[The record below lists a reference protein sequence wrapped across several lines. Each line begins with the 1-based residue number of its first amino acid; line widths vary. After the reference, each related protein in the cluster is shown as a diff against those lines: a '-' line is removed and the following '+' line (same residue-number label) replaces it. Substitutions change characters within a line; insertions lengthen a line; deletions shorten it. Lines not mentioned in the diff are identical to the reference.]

1 MESVFAA
8 SPLASPHKSPP
19 TWERSTYLLLQR
31 MNASPISRYGVVVDI
46 DRSLGGLYARIA
58 CDRTRSKGIPES
70 VQVFGCKVGVDVDE
84 ISDLQSNILNELD
97 KVATLAFS
105 TWYSSELRLM
115 QLESA
120 SQSSNTYPVLNFDR
134 TKEARL
140 NFPR

>member
-1 MESVFAA
+1 MESVFAP
-8 SPLASPHKSPP
+8 SPLASPHESPP

-31 MNASPISRYGVVVDI
+31 MDASPISRYGVVVDI
-46 DRSLGGLYARIA
+46 DRSRGGLYARIA

-105 TWYSSELRLM
+105 T
-115 QLESA
+115 
-120 SQSSNTYPVLNFDR
+120 
-134 TKEARL
+134 
-140 NFPR
+140 

>member
-1 MESVFAA
+1 MD
-8 SPLASPHKSPP
+8 
-19 TWERSTYLLLQR
+19 
-31 MNASPISRYGVVVDI
+31 ASPISRYGVVVDI
-46 DRSLGGLYARIA
+46 YRSLGGLYTRIA

-97 KVATLAFS
+97 KNA
-105 TWYSSELRLM
+105 RLF
-115 QLESA
+115 
-120 SQSSNTYPVLNFDR
+120 NPVLNFNR